1 MGVAMKKLLLSLFV
15 VLLILLTGCQQEIT
29 TYKEVIKDGKVEI
42 DGITYDIKNSYT
54 VGYLYDENK
63 NKIESR
69 NLTDSGEY
77 KTEYIYKDNKLI
89 EHKRYSYGSLID
101 TTYHYY
107 DGDNLIKT
115 NTVSPK
121 GIANGIEG
129 ITEYIYKDNTKKLIG
144 YNSDG
149 SVGVIL
155 TSYLDDDGKTIKV
168 INEDESGK
176 VIDVSTLEYEGDLLV
191 RSISKKDGVVFRT
204 INYEY
209 NNLGDKIKDYI
220 IFSGDINV
228 MHVKFYDYEY
238 DENSLIKTMTI
249 SEV

>member
-1 MGVAMKKLLLSLFV
+1 MKKLLSSLFL
-15 VLLILLTGCQQEIT
+15 VLLVLLTGCQQEIT

-42 DGITYDIKNSYT
+42 DGITYDIKRSYT

-77 KTEYIYKDNKLI
+77 NTEYIYKDNKLI
-89 EHKRYSYGSLID
+89 EYRTYSNGSLRD

-115 NTVSPK
+115 NTVSP
-121 GIANGIEG
+121 NGIEG
-129 ITEYIYKDNTKKLIG
+129 ITEYIYKDNTKTLIG

-155 TSYLDDDGKTIKV
+155 TSYLDYDGKTIKV

-191 RSISKKDGVVFRT
+191 RSINKKDGIVSRT

-220 IFSGDINV
+220 IFNDINV
-228 MHVKFYDYEY
+228 MQVKFYDYEY
-238 DENSLIKTMTI
+238 DENSLIKTITI
-249 SEV
+249 SEVQANIKA

>member
-1 MGVAMKKLLLSLFV
+1 MKKLLLSLFV
-15 VLLILLTGCQQEIT
+15 VLLILLTGCKQEIT

-42 DGITYDIKNSYT
+42 DGITYDIKRSYT

-69 NLTDSGEY
+69 NLTDDGDY

-89 EHKRYSYGSLID
+89 EYRTYSNGSLRD

-115 NTVSPK
+115 NTVSP
-121 GIANGIEG
+121 NGIEG
-129 ITEYIYKDNTKKLIG
+129 ITEYIYKDNTKKQIG

-149 SVGVIL
+149 SIGVIL
-155 TSYLDDDGKTIKV
+155 TAYLDDDGKMIKV

-209 NNLGDKIKDYI
+209 NNLGDRIKDYI

-249 SEV
+249 SEVQANIK